1 LPSARFFPTGAGFW
15 PAFLVRGVIYRNR
28 MTLLNGLIRF
38 GAGLG
43 LEWFRLLSLGPGRTG
58 ARWFGPGWFGPRW
71 FDDSSGLV
79 GGT

>member
-1 LPSARFFPTGAGFW
+1 M
-15 PAFLVRGVIYRNR
+15 IYRNR

-38 GAGLG
+38 DAGPG
-43 LEWFRLLSLGPGRTG
+43 LEWLRLLGLGPGR
-58 ARWFGPGWFGPRW
+58 FGPRW